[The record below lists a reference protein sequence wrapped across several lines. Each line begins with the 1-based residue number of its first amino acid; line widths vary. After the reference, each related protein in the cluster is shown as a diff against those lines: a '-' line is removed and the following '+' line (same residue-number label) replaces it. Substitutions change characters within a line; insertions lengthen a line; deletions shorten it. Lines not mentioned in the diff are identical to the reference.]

1 VETPTPPGGR
11 KPGLRSLRRC
21 LGEGERSAGS
31 VTLEFELVPDASLV
45 APKVDEHDRPFT
57 TFRRG

>member
-1 VETPTPPGGR
+1 
-11 KPGLRSLRRC
+11 
-21 LGEGERSAGS
+21 
-31 VTLEFELVPDASLV
+31 VTLKFELVPDASLV